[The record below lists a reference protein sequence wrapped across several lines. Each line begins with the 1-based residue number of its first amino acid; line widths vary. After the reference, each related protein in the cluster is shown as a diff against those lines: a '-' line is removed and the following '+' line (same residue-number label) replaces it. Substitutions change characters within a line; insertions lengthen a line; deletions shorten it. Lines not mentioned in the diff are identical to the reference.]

1 MTVKDVTDMMRDN
14 ASMIKKWENGH
25 TYTPDSVANMLC
37 AYAEDIDVAFE
48 EDAKEIEV
56 NAGVL
61 PDVVINGK
69 GAVKVGKTK
78 EDQLKYADAYRDQ
91 INDMVHIMDILK
103 CRIDSMKY
111 LAGASDDGSYVLDQM
126 KDAFVHLS
134 KALIGMHLKQKKHKE
149 AADAQGDADANGSI
163 SQAN

>member
-1 MTVKDVTDMMRDN
+1 MDNVTKVVNAMRATAVFTRTHGPESYPRGGVADVLN
-14 ASMIKKWENGH
+14 AFA
-25 TYTPDSVANMLC
+25 D
-37 AYAEDIDVAFE
+37 DVEHAFE

-61 PDVVINGK
+61 PAVVITGK

-111 LAGASDDGSYVLDQM
+111 LVGASNDGSYVLDQM

-149 AADAQGDADANGSI
+149 AADAQGDADAN
-163 SQAN
+163 